1 MPLPKATFPHTRK
14 NVTCQ
19 MSHVKSK
26 LHTIRKPLYLQP
38 KKLRKETI
46 WYGNL
51 IFLCQVANDNRRIHL
66 YLPDNYDQIMANAN
80 YKQAAHYDLDGS
92 KIVLPGGY
100 VGTLREATLYVLE
113 RMERFYRRLHSEETP
128 FDEAFA
134 VLDYQRKKITH
145 SADYRYAEI
154 IRRQFSGGFVT
165 KGLTLCANYSA

>member
-1 MPLPKATFPHTRK
+1 MRQSYSTA
-14 NVTCQ
+14 
-19 MSHVKSK
+19 
-26 LHTIRKPLYLQP
+26 
-38 KKLRKETI
+38 
-46 WYGNL
+46 
-51 IFLCQVANDNRRIHL
+51 
-66 YLPDNYDQIMANAN
+66 DQIMANAN

-165 KGLTLCANYSA
+165 KGLILCANYSA

>member
-1 MPLPKATFPHTRK
+1 M
-14 NVTCQ
+14 
-19 MSHVKSK
+19 
-26 LHTIRKPLYLQP
+26 
-38 KKLRKETI
+38 
-46 WYGNL
+46 
-51 IFLCQVANDNRRIHL
+51 RRA
-66 YLPDNYDQIMANAN
+66 YSMADQIMANAN